1 MVRKLQILCTAI
13 AKRSSLYLHLWQIYL
28 QGGYWWTWAESVQ
41 PWISSSL
48 EQIEFTPSWYEQ
60 RYRGDS
66 RRPWIE
72 SESEDSLKR
81 YILLG
86 HKRDC
91 RRVSSFKPSQW
102 TDKDRMWLL
111 EKRIAIDR
119 RCRDKAGGWTRQIIL
134 EDYEY
139 SLVGSR
145 YASLWGVR
153 GSRFSPLFGISN
165 TEGSECLIIVCTFKA
180 LLSLNWRLIRRSI
193 LLNLDS

>member
-1 MVRKLQILCTAI
+1 LSR
-13 AKRSSLYLHLWQIYL
+13 RSSPISCSMQVVYRHRKTLKSLHLWQIYL
-28 QGGYWWTWAESVQ
+28 QGGCWWTWADSVQ

-72 SESEDSLKR
+72 SEDSL
-81 YILLG
+81 
-86 HKRDC
+86 
-91 RRVSSFKPSQW
+91 
-102 TDKDRMWLL
+102 
-111 EKRIAIDR
+111 KRIAIDR

-139 SLVGSR
+139 SLVGSTLR
-145 YASLWGVR
+145 FGEFEAHGSLRSLEFPTRKGR
-153 GSRFSPLFGISN
+153 SA
-165 TEGSECLIIVCTFKA
+165 TFKA